1 MAINPCGITRVTR
14 PNPLI
19 VQLPYKEGFMGIEK
33 DIEFKVG
40 RRTID
45 GTIRLSAHPPQLL
58 QLSVCYKS
66 ERASSVML
74 THDQV
79 LTLMEALARLEQTME
94 KANEASEDWDR
105 NERRL
110 DGSPEENSRKTA

>member
-1 MAINPCGITRVTR
+1 
-14 PNPLI
+14 
-19 VQLPYKEGFMGIEK
+19 MGTEK

-40 RRTID
+40 RRTVD
-45 GTIRLSAHPPQLL
+45 GTIRLSAHPPQLV

-74 THDQV
+74 THDQL
-79 LTLMEALARLEQTME
+79 LTLMEALKGFEQSMGN
-94 KANEASEDWDR
+94 ANEASQDWDS

-110 DGSPEENSRKTA
+110 DGSSDENSRKTA

>member
-1 MAINPCGITRVTR
+1 
-14 PNPLI
+14 
-19 VQLPYKEGFMGIEK
+19 MGIEK

-40 RRTID
+40 RRLYD
-45 GTIRLSAHPPQLL
+45 GTIRLSVHPPQLV

-79 LTLMEALARLEQTME
+79 QTLMKALASLEQSIGT
-94 KANEASEDWDR
+94 ANEPSEDWDS

-110 DGSPEENSRKTA
+110 DDSPDENSRKTA